1 VKAAVRTDRYCYDLP
16 RELIAQYPL
25 ERGRDRLL
33 VAGRKSRRIEHQR
46 FEDLGDY
53 LTPDDLLVFNDTR
66 VIPARLMGRK
76 KTGGKVEVLLVK
88 PADQTRWTC
97 LLRASKSFRAGT
109 EIFFENG
116 LRAIVEGREEAFFR
130 VSFSDPGKVLEAGRI
145 PLPPYIEREPEAID
159 VQRYQTVYARE
170 EGSVAAPTA
179 GLHFTPEI
187 MEGLRTQGVETAF
200 ITLHVGPG
208 TFVPVKTQ
216 EVKDH
221 RMHAEEFAVSE
232 QAASAVNNAMARG
245 KRVVAVGTTTTRVLE
260 HLMAVRG
267 EIVAGTG
274 SADLFIY
281 EGFRFRCVSALLTNF
296 HLPCSTLLMLVAA
309 FGGHNFIM
317 DAYRDAVEKGYRFFS
332 YGDAMFII

>member
-1 VKAAVRTDRYCYDLP
+1 MTAVRTDRYCYNLP

-25 ERGRDRLL
+25 ERGGDRLL
-33 VAGRKSRRIEHQR
+33 VADRRSRKIEHKR
-46 FEDLGDY
+46 FKDLGDY

-76 KTGGKVEVLLVK
+76 STGGKVEVLLVK
-88 PADQTRWTC
+88 KVDRARWTC
-97 LLRASKSFRAGT
+97 LLRASKPSRAGT

-116 LRAIVEGREEAFFR
+116 LSATVEGRDKEFFV
-130 VSFSDPGKVLEAGRI
+130 VSFSDPGKVFDAGRI
-145 PLPPYIEREPEAID
+145 PLPPYIERDPQAID
-159 VQRYQTVYARE
+159 AERYQTVYARE

-179 GLHFTPEI
+179 GLHFTPGN
-187 MEGLRTQGVETAF
+187 MESLRALGVRNAF

-216 EVKDH
+216 EVENH
-221 RMHAEEFAVSE
+221 RMHAEDFAVSAE
-232 QAASAVNNAMARG
+232 AASAINSAMARG

-260 HLMAVRG
+260 YLMAVRG

-281 EGFRFRCVSALLTNF
+281 EGFRFRCVRALLTNF
-296 HLPCSTLLMLVAA
+296 HLPCSTLLMLVTA
-309 FGGHNFIM
+309 FGGHDFIM
-317 DAYRDAVEKGYRFFS
+317 NAYRSAVEKEYRFFS
-332 YGDAMFII
+332 YGDAMLII

>member
-1 VKAAVRTDRYCYDLP
+1 VTAVRTERYCYDLP

-33 VAGRKSRRIEHQR
+33 IADRKTRRIEHQR

-66 VIPARLMGRK
+66 VIPARLIGKK

-88 PADQTRWTC
+88 KMDQTRWTC
-97 LLRASKSFRAGT
+97 LLKASKPSRTGT

-116 LRAIVEGREEAFFR
+116 LRAIVEGREEEFFT
-130 VSFSDPGKVLEAGRI
+130 VSFSDPGKVLGAGRI

-159 VQRYQTVYARE
+159 SQRYQTVYARE

-187 MEGLRTQGVETAF
+187 MEDLRVRGVGTAF

-208 TFVPVKTQ
+208 TFMPVKTQ
-216 EVKDH
+216 EIEDH
-221 RMHAEEFAVSE
+221 RMHAEEFTVSE
-232 QAASAVNNAMARG
+232 EAASAVNNAMAQG

-260 HLMAVRG
+260 YLMAAH
-267 EIVAGTG
+267 EKIVAGTG
-274 SADLFIY
+274 STDLFIY
-281 EGFRFRCVSALLTNF
+281 EGFRFRCTRALLTNF

-309 FGGHNFIM
+309 FGGYDFIM
-317 DAYRDAVEKGYRFFS
+317 DAYRSAVEKEYRFFS
-332 YGDAMFII
+332 YGDAMLII

>member
-1 VKAAVRTDRYCYDLP
+1 MKAVRTDRYRYDLP

-33 VAGRKSRRIEHQR
+33 VADRRSRRIEHQR
-46 FEDLGDY
+46 FVDLGDC

-76 KTGGKVEVLLVK
+76 STGGKVEVLLVRK
-88 PADQTRWTC
+88 VDQKRWTC
-97 LLRASKSFRAGT
+97 LLRASKPSRAGT

-116 LRAIVEGREEAFFR
+116 LRATVEGRDGEFFMAC
-130 VSFSDPGKVLEAGRI
+130 FSDPGKVLGEGRI
-145 PLPPYIEREPEAID
+145 PLPPYIERDPEAID
-159 VQRYQTVYARE
+159 AQRYQTVYARV

-187 MEGLRTQGVETAF
+187 MESLRARGVGAAF

-208 TFVPVKTQ
+208 TFVPVKAE
-216 EVKDH
+216 EVEDH
-221 RMHAEEFAVSE
+221 RMHAEEFVVSE
-232 QAASAVNNAMARG
+232 EAASAINSALARG

-260 HLMAVRG
+260 YLMAARG

-281 EGFRFRCVSALLTNF
+281 EGFRFRCVGALLTNF

-309 FGGHNFIM
+309 FGGYDFIM
-317 DAYRDAVEKGYRFFS
+317 DAYRSAVEKKYRFFS
-332 YGDAMFII
+332 YGDAMLII